1 MTMLHVPPFNP
12 FSTDFTRTSEL
23 TQEGRQVSTATSELL
38 LPVQPHSRANAI
50 VFIDSRLP
58 DFEQLLAAVPVGT
71 TVVILD
77 KTQDGLQQI
86 AAALKDYQNLDS
98 ISIISHGDDGVLLLG
113 NTALH
118 AANLAT
124 YQSEL
129 DVISGALNASGDLLL
144 YGCNIAASIKG
155 QNFIQAL
162 ALATDADIA
171 ASTNDTGTAERGGD
185 WILEISTGSIDSKQS
200 FINAEQIIDWN
211 HLAATLSASDLASL
225 QVAMATANS
234 NGVDDT
240 LTLTG
245 DILFIANNNTINIA
259 ADSGH
264 SLTII
269 GSKNNTGGIVTID
282 GGNLTR
288 VMSVAS
294 GAKATVENLVIT
306 NGLAAGNGGDN
317 TDNLEGPGRA
327 GFDGAGGGI
336 YNAGELVIINS
347 TITANKASGGGGTGG
362 GYPRGGGGGGGGG
375 FGDGLGGIGGK
386 DRIGEMPTAPSP
398 GHGGNGSGTNG
409 GQRGGFGGSNTG
421 GAGGGATVMLVGLSY
436 TIGGAGATANNG
448 TMSIGGG
455 GGGSGGIYV
464 GGTGGNA
471 VGGIFNSGTLKI
483 TNSTISN
490 NIAAGGGGGGGAASN
505 YAGKGNGGVGGK
517 GIGGIW
523 STGTLFM
530 DSASVATLSTDNK
543 GVGGSGGT
551 ASGTGNANGVNG
563 SSIDGALGTIFP
575 YSTPATVSIGL
586 SQPTIKAGDT
596 QGLTFTFSEAVT
608 DFGSADIYIA
618 NGVLSGLQTSD
629 NITYTAIFTP
639 NANFESAN
647 NQISVNLAGTYNS
660 TNTPGVGITHSSNF
674 VVDTKLPILTIGSSS
689 AALKAGETATITFNF
704 SEAQVGFAANDVA
717 VAGGILSNFGGSG
730 SSYSANFTPTAGAN
744 QGSANISVMSGTYTD
759 VYGNSSAAGSSTT
772 LAFDTRTPAVSSVSV
787 PANTTYAIGQDL
799 DFTVNFDENVIV
811 TGLPSIPVTL
821 DTGGTVNATYFSGS
835 NSSDLVFRYT
845 IANGNTDT
853 NGITL
858 GTSIAANGGN
868 ITDAA
873 GNNAA
878 LTLNSV
884 GSTSGILVDGI
895 APSLVSINR
904 VSSTP
909 TNASEVD
916 FTVTFSEGLAYGGVT
931 PDDFI
936 LSGTGTASGNILAT
950 YGSNTNW
957 TVRVDSVSGE
967 GTLRLDLKSS
977 GTGITDSAGNAIAGG
992 YTSGQIY
999 TIDRVM
1005 PMVSSI
1011 APTDLV
1017 STNAAS
1023 CSFTVTFSENV
1034 SGVDITDFVVTASN
1048 TASASIASIAG
1059 TGNIYTVV
1067 LNNVAGDGNLRLDL
1081 KSSGTNIVDM
1091 QGNTISTGFTNGS
1104 TIAVDRIAPTLAN
1117 PIEIS
1122 DTALKIGDVSTMTIN
1137 FTEAVVNLD
1146 ASDFNFSN
1154 GSLSNF
1160 APMNGGLTW
1169 TAAITANGNVNATNN
1184 SITLNHA
1191 GFNDLA
1197 GNAGSGS
1204 STSPNF
1210 AIDTIRPS
1218 ASITLS
1224 DSKLGLSENA
1234 LVTITFSE
1242 AVTNFSN
1249 VDITLPTTA
1258 PLGSLS
1264 PVSSSDGGKTWTA
1277 TFTPPFGVFDSSNQI
1292 SIDASGVLDLAG
1304 NSGLGINSSANFV
1317 IDTMNTL
1324 PSIGGAISGQAI
1336 NNQTRIQPF
1345 ATITVSDPDIGAL
1358 ETATISLDTPSKGSF
1373 TNNSLALSGFYTTDG
1388 GVSYLHDAV
1397 TPSAMQAAIRA
1408 LVFEPNPSRLAVN
1421 ASETTVF
1428 NIAVRD
1434 EHAGTANNQS
1444 ATVMT
1449 TAVNL
1454 TPTNI
1459 LLSNAIVAQSQGANA
1474 TVGVLSAVD
1483 NNLSDSHTFTLGAA
1497 NAANDNAKFTILGNS
1512 LKVINPAFMTERDY
1526 KISVQVS
1533 DAGGLSL
1540 VKNLTVHLDDD
1551 VAPYITSI
1559 ETLRSPRPTVTTGSY
1574 IVKFSEAVTGVS
1586 IDDFFLTSTDGTTA
1600 HLSSVTALSGNAYR
1614 VYFDQ
1619 IVGSG
1624 VLNLNLKTNGTGIAD
1639 LLGNSVP
1646 AMFGFTE
1653 PQGAPMP
1660 AFEIQTSIAAN
1671 TDQQLIGVQSL
1682 ADIFM

>member
-1 MTMLHVPPFNP
+1 MTTLHVSPFNL
-12 FSTDFTRTSEL
+12 FSANFNKTSGL
-23 TQEGRQVSTATSELL
+23 TQENKQASVTASELL
-38 LPVQPHSRANAI
+38 LPVQSHASTNSI

-98 ISIISHGDDGVLLLG
+98 ISIISHGADGLLLLG
-113 NTALH
+113 NAALH
-118 AANLAT
+118 ESNLAN

-129 DVISGALNASGDLLL
+129 DVINNALNASGDLLL
-144 YGCNIAASIKG
+144 YGCNVAAGIKG

-162 ALATDADIA
+162 ALATNADIA

-200 FINAEQIIDWN
+200 FINTEQIIDWN

-225 QVAMATANS
+225 QAAMAMANA
-234 NGVDDT
+234 NGLDDT

-245 DILFIANNNTINIA
+245 DILFTANNNTINIA

-264 SLTII
+264 SITII
-269 GSKNNTGGIVTID
+269 GSKNNSGGTVTID

-288 VMSVAS
+288 VFNVAS
-294 GAKATVENLVIT
+294 GAKASLENLVIT

-317 TDNLEGPGRA
+317 TGNVEGPGRA
-327 GFDGAGGGI
+327 GFDGSGGGI
-336 YNAGELVIINS
+336 YNAGELVINNS
-347 TITANKASGGGGTGG
+347 TVTANKASGGGGTGG

-386 DRIGEMPTAPSP
+386 DRVGEMPTSPSP

-409 GQRGGFGGSNTG
+409 GQRGGFGGSDTG
-421 GAGGGATVMLVGLSY
+421 GAGGGATVMFLGPSY
-436 TIGGAGATANNG
+436 TVGGAGATANNG

-464 GGTGGNA
+464 GGAGGSA

-490 NIAAGGGGGGGAASN
+490 NIAAGGGGGGGAAAN
-505 YAGKGNGGVGGK
+505 YSGTGNGGAGGK

-523 STGTLFM
+523 STGTLLM
-530 DSASVATLSTDNK
+530 DAASVTTLSTGNK
-543 GVGGSGGT
+543 GVGGLGGT
-551 ASGTGNANGVNG
+551 IASLGDAQGVNG
-563 SSIDGALGTIFP
+563 ISINGILGTVTP
-575 YSTPATVSIGL
+575 YSTPATVSINL
-586 SQPTIKAGDT
+586 SQTTLKAGDT

-639 NANFESAN
+639 NAHFESAN

-674 VVDTKLPILTIGSSS
+674 VVDTKLPTLSINSSNTN
-689 AALKAGETATITFNF
+689 LKAGETATITFNF
-704 SEAQVGFAANDVA
+704 SEAATGFAANDVA
-717 VAGGILSNFGGSG
+717 VTGGILSNFGGSG
-730 SSYSANFTPTAGAN
+730 SSYSATFTPTAGTN
-744 QGSANISVMSGTYTD
+744 QGSANLSVVSGSYTD
-759 VYGNSSAAGSSTT
+759 AVGNSSAAGSSLA
-772 LAFDTRTPAVSSVSV
+772 LAFDTSTPTISSVSV
-787 PANTTYAIGQDL
+787 PTNATYALGQHL
-799 DFTVNFDENVIV
+799 DFTVNFNETVVV

-821 DTGGTVNATYFSGS
+821 DSGGTVNATYLSGS
-835 NSSDLVFRYT
+835 NSSALTFRYT

-868 ITDAA
+868 ITDVA
-873 GNNAA
+873 GNNAT

-884 GSTSGILVDGI
+884 GSTVGILVDGV
-895 APSLVSINR
+895 APSVLSINR

-909 TNASEVD
+909 TNASTVD
-916 FTVTFSEGLAYGGVT
+916 FQITFSENIANGGVSLG
-931 PDDFI
+931 DFA
-936 LSGTGTASGNILAT
+936 LFGTGTANGNIASVF
-950 YGSNTNW
+950 GSNSTW
-957 TVRVDSVSGE
+957 TVRVDSISGD

-1034 SGVDITDFVVTASN
+1034 SGVDITDFVVTATN

-1059 TGNIYTVV
+1059 SGKIYTVV

-1122 DTALKIGDVSTMTIN
+1122 DTVLKIGDASTMTIN

-1146 ASDFNFSN
+1146 ASDFNFSS

-1160 APMNGGLTW
+1160 VSSNGGLTW
-1169 TAAITANGNVNATNN
+1169 TATVTPNSNVNAASN

-1204 STSPNF
+1204 TTSSSF
-1210 AIDTIRPS
+1210 AIDTLRPS
-1218 ASITLS
+1218 ATITLS
-1224 DSKLGLSENA
+1224 DSNLGLSDSA
-1234 LVTITFSE
+1234 IVTITFNE
-1242 AVTNFSN
+1242 AVTSFNN
-1249 VDITLPTTA
+1249 ADITLPVTA
-1258 PLGSLS
+1258 PLGALS
-1264 PVSSSDGGKTWTA
+1264 PVNSIDGGRTWTA
-1277 TFTPPFGVFDSSNQI
+1277 TFTPPFGVFDLSNQI
-1292 SIDASGVLDLAG
+1292 SVDTSAVLDLAG
-1304 NSGLGINSSANFV
+1304 NSGLGFNSSANFV
-1317 IDTMNTL
+1317 IDTINTL
-1324 PSIGGAISGQAI
+1324 PTIGGALAAQAT

-1345 ATITVSDPDIGAL
+1345 TAITVTDPDIGAL
-1358 ETATISLDTPSKGSF
+1358 ETATITLDTPAKGSF
-1373 TNNSLALSGFYTTDG
+1373 TSNSLALSGFYTNDG
-1388 GVSYLHDAV
+1388 GLSYLHDPV
-1397 TPSAMQAAIRA
+1397 TPAAMQAAIRA
-1408 LVFEPNPSRLAVN
+1408 LVFEPNPNRLAVN

-1428 NIAVRD
+1428 TIVVRD
-1434 EHAGTANNQS
+1434 EHAGPASTN
-1444 ATVMT
+1444 ATTVIT

-1454 TPTNI
+1454 PPTNI
-1459 LLSNAIVAQSQGANA
+1459 LLSDASVAQSEGANA
-1474 TVGVLSAVD
+1474 TVGILSAVD
-1483 NNLSDSHTFTLGAA
+1483 NNLGDIHTFTLGAA
-1497 NAANDNAKFTILGNS
+1497 NAANDNAKFTIVGNS
-1512 LKVINPAFMTERDY
+1512 LKVINPALMAERDY
-1526 KISVQVS
+1526 MVSVQVT
-1533 DAGGLSL
+1533 DANGLSFF
-1540 VKNLTVHLDDD
+1540 KNLTLHLDDD
-1551 VAPYITSI
+1551 VVPYITSI
-1559 ETLRSPRPTVTTGSY
+1559 ETLRSARPTVTTGSY
-1574 IVKFSEAVTGVS
+1574 IVKFNESVTGVTL
-1586 IDDFFLTSTDGTTA
+1586 DDFFLTSNDGTTA
-1600 HLSSVTALSGNAYR
+1600 NLSSIIALSGGAYR
-1614 VYFDQ
+1614 VYMNQ
-1619 IVGSG
+1619 ISG
-1624 VLNLNLKTNGTGIAD
+1624 TGNLALNLKSSGTGISDLFGNSLPAVPPAPQQLSLLSTDNIAIDFVATND
-1639 LLGNSVP
+1639 LLMG
-1646 AMFGFTE
+1646 
-1653 PQGAPMP
+1653 
-1660 AFEIQTSIAAN
+1660 I
-1671 TDQQLIGVQSL
+1671 QQLPTN
-1682 ADIFM
+1682 FM